1 MYKLNVMNPVAPVLG
16 EVNAT
21 PGAPRPASLEG
32 KKIGLVW
39 NGKAN
44 GDIAL
49 RRAGELIKQR
59 VPSVELSFYSGALP
73 TPTFIM
79 DQAKSEVDVAIGCTA
94 D

>member
-1 MYKLNVMNPVAPVLG
+1 MYKLNVMNPVTPVLG

-49 RRAGELIKQR
+49 RRAGELIQQR
-59 VPSVELSFYSGALP
+59 VPGIELKFYSGALP

-79 DQAKSEVDVAIGCTA
+79 DQAKAEVDVAIGCTA

>member
-1 MYKLNVMNPVAPVLG
+1 MYRMDVVNPVAPVLG

-21 PGAPRPASLEG
+21 PMAPRPSSLEG
-32 KKIGLVW
+32 KTIGLVW

-49 RRAGELIKQR
+49 RRAEELIQQL
-59 VPSVELSFYSGALP
+59 VPGVKFKFYSGALP
-73 TPTFIM
+73 TPKFIM
-79 DQAKSEVDVAIGCTA
+79 DQAKQEVDVAIGCTA

>member
-1 MYKLNVMNPVAPVLG
+1 MYSLDVLNPVAPVLG

-21 PGAPRPASLEG
+21 PMAPRPSSLEG
-32 KKIGLVW
+32 KTIGLVW

-49 RRAGELIKQR
+49 RRAGELIQQQ
-59 VPSVELSFYSGALP
+59 VPSVKLKFYSGALP
-73 TPTFIM
+73 TPKFIL
-79 DQAKSEVDVAIGCTA
+79 DQTKAEVDVAIGCTA